1 MTDRTRHLLPLIAV
15 VLVLAGG
22 GLVVAAVSGA
32 FDGAEPTVGGGAEE
46 DPVAADAAARP
57 RVDRFDARRAFAD
70 LRSQVERG
78 PRPAGSEAARELAA
92 WLADRLPRGRLEP
105 VPGGLQNVVGRIR
118 GRGKP
123 IVVAAHYDTKDIP
136 GFVGAN
142 DGAGG
147 TAAVLEIARALR
159 RADRPRGAPPI
170 RFVLFDGEESPDD
183 TQDFYTSGLRGS
195 RPYARRHARDLEAV
209 ILLDFVAEKGA
220 MRIPREAGSHTGLWR
235 DLRAAARKVGAL
247 RVFPNRTSGEVLD
260 DHTPFARRGV
270 PAIDLIDFTF
280 PCWHRR
286 CDDMDVVS
294 ARSLDLVGETVVR
307 MLLDWDR

>member
-1 MTDRTRHLLPLIAV
+1 MTERTRHLLPLIAA
-15 VLVLAGG
+15 VLVLGGG

-32 FDGAEPTVGGGAEE
+32 FDGAEPTVGGGGEA
-46 DPVAADAAARP
+46 DPVAADSAARP
-57 RVDRFDARRAFAD
+57 TVDRFDSRRAFAD

-105 VPGGLQNVVGRIR
+105 VPGGLRNVAGRIR

-183 TQDFYTSGLRGS
+183 SEPFYTSGLRGS
-195 RPYARRHARDLEAV
+195 RRYAARHARDIRALV
-209 ILLDFVAEKGA
+209 LLDFVAEKGA
-220 MRIPREAGSHTGLWR
+220 MRIPREAGSDAALWKR
-235 DLRAAARKVGAL
+235 LRAAAGEVGA
-247 RVFPNRTSGEVLD
+247 RSAFPRGTVGEVLD

-280 PCWHRR
+280 PCWHET

-294 ARSLDLVGETVVR
+294 ARSLDLAGEAVVQ
-307 MLLDWDR
+307 MLLDWER